1 MYRRIAVP
9 LDDTWTSRQALPWA
23 LTIAR
28 EARCPIDL
36 VRVAF
41 PAALGTE
48 LYGAAVLQPRDIEEM
63 RRAAQVDLQSLADEI
78 TAAGIAATSMVLTGG
93 AISDALVEQL
103 RTRHADLVVMATHD
117 AGRVE
122 HLLLGSVAD
131 SVVRHVH
138 IPVLLVRPEQVA
150 PSFESPRMIER
161 MLIPLDGSSFGEE
174 IIRHA
179 ATLASLLKS
188 DIVLLAVLPPIVAAA
203 TTAADVADPSLI
215 NRAVNSPN
223 HQEIEQIEQV
233 ESQTAA
239 LERIARPLR
248 SAGLVVHTVVL
259 ADTQAGRAIVDYTK
273 RQSIDAIA
281 MTTHGRGALK
291 RIIAGSVSQRVLRTS
306 HVPMLVYRPA
316 TS

>member
-1 MYRRIAVP
+1 MYRRITVP
-9 LDDTWTSRQALPWA
+9 LDGTWTSRQALPWA
-23 LTIAR
+23 QTIAR
-28 EARCPIDL
+28 EAGCPIDL

-48 LYGAAVLQPRDIEEM
+48 LYGAAVLQPGDIEEM
-63 RRAAQVDLQSLADEI
+63 RRAAQFDLQSLADEI
-78 TAAGIAATSMVLTGG
+78 TAAGIAATSRALTGG
-93 AISDALVEQL
+93 AISDALVEYL
-103 RTRHADLVVMATHD
+103 RTSQADLVVMATHD

-138 IPVLLVRPEQVA
+138 IPVLLVRPDQVA
-150 PSFESPRMIER
+150 PSFESGRPIER

-188 DIVLLAVLPPIVAAA
+188 DIVLLAVLPPIATAA
-203 TTAADVADPSLI
+203 TPAAHVADSSLVNQSI
-215 NRAVNSPN
+215 NARNVD
-223 HQEIEQIEQV
+223 QEIEHV
-233 ESQTAA
+233 KSKTVA
-239 LERIARPLR
+239 LEGIAGPLR
-248 SAGLVVHTVVL
+248 SAGLVVRTVVL
-259 ADTQAGRAIVDYTK
+259 TDAHAARAIVDYTK
-273 RQSIDAIA
+273 SESIDAIA

-306 HVPMLVYRPA
+306 HVPMLIYRPV
-316 TS
+316 TP